1 MSFLSSAA
9 PKLAPW
15 KVLLVD
21 DEPDIHDITKLTL
34 SRFRLDGR
42 ALTFLHAYSGAEA
55 KEILARETD
64 IALVFLDV
72 VMEKE
77 DSGLEVARWMRK
89 DLDNQ
94 FTRIVLRTGQ
104 PGQAP
109 EERVIVD
116 YDINDYK
123 EKTELDR
130 TKLFTTTFAALR
142 AYRDIMKVEE
152 ARRAQLNYREGLERV
167 IAASAHIFQQRN
179 LKDFASGLL
188 QQVVALLRL
197 EQSMLLRLSGASVIT
212 GETEYE
218 ILAQI
223 GDLGG
228 DVIGPELIAQLD
240 DARRNRISRLHGDT
254 YVGFF
259 PNISGKASL
268 LVLKGVEEISDIDAQ
283 LLEVFCSG
291 VAIAFDNILLTQEI
305 TDTQAE
311 LILRLGDV
319 VESRSNEAGN
329 HVRRMSQV
337 CHLLA
342 QASGMPEDET
352 AVLMHAAPMHDIG
365 KIATPDAVL
374 LKPGKLDAAEWEIMK
389 QHPTVGLSIL
399 DGSSRPILKAA
410 AVIAHQHHEKFDG
423 SGYPQGLK
431 GHDIH
436 LYARIVAVA
445 DVFDALSHKRCYK
458 DAWPMEQVTGPPAR
472 SGGPPPRSG
481 VCRAADREYRQG
493 GRDQPP
499 LAGLG
504 VRPRFCCSGVDP
516 GVQPRCAAT
525 NSTGVGP
532 ANRKT
537 GVRPLRRR
545 AFPCAGCAETAG
557 DSAAPA
563 PARSPPSPSRPAARS
578 PGCTGYARPARC
590 RRCRAAS

>member
-1 MSFLSSAA
+1 MSFLSAAA
-9 PKLAPW
+9 PKLTPW

-42 ALTFLHAYSGAEA
+42 ALTFVHAYSGAEA
-55 KEILARETD
+55 KQVLAREND

-77 DSGLEVARWMRK
+77 DSGLEVARWMRQ
-89 DLDNQ
+89 DLGNQ

-142 AYRDIMKVEE
+142 AYRDIMKVED
-152 ARRAQLNYREGLERV
+152 ARRVQLTYREGLERV

-188 QQVVALLRL
+188 LQVVALLRL
-197 EQSMLLRLSGASVIT
+197 EQSMLLRLAGASVIT
-212 GETEYE
+212 GQSQYE
-218 ILAQI
+218 ILARI
-223 GDLGG
+223 GDMDS

-240 DARRNRISRLHGDT
+240 DARSNRISKLHGDT
-254 YVGFF
+254 YVGYF
-259 PNISGKASL
+259 PNNSGKASL
-268 LVLKGVEEISDIDAQ
+268 LVLKGVDEISEIDSQ

-291 VAIAFDNILLTQEI
+291 VAIAFDNILLNQEI

-342 QASGMPEDET
+342 QASGLSEDET

-374 LKPGKLDAAEWEIMK
+374 LKPGRLTPEEWEIMK
-389 QHPTVGLSIL
+389 QHPTVGLQIL
-399 DGSSRPILKAA
+399 DGSTRPILKAA
-410 AVIAHQHHEKFDG
+410 AVIAHQHHEKYDG

-431 GHDIH
+431 GEDIH
-436 LYARIVAVA
+436 PYARIVAVA
-445 DVFDALSHKRCYK
+445 DVFDALSHERCYK
-458 DAWPMEQVTGPPAR
+458 EAWPVQQVTEYLR
-472 SGGPPPRSG
+472 EVSGKHLDP
-481 VCRAADREYRQG
+481 VY
-493 GRDQPP
+493 
-499 LAGLG
+499 
-504 VRPRFCCSGVDP
+504 VDLLIQNMDKA
-516 GVQPRCAAT
+516 VDI
-525 NSTGVGP
+525 
-532 ANRKT
+532 NR
-537 GVRPLRRR
+537 RWP
-545 AFPCAGCAETAG
+545 
-557 DSAAPA
+557 D
-563 PARSPPSPSRPAARS
+563 
-578 PGCTGYARPARC
+578 
-590 RRCRAAS
+590 

>member
-1 MSFLSSAA
+1 MSFLSSAV

-34 SRFRLDGR
+34 SRFRLDER

-94 FTRIVLRTGQ
+94 FSRIVLRTGQ

-152 ARRAQLNYREGLERV
+152 ARLTQRNYREGLERV
-167 IAASAHIFQQRN
+167 IAASAHIFKQRN

-197 EQSMLLRLSGASVIT
+197 EQSMLLRLSGAIGIS

-223 GDLGG
+223 GDLGK
-228 DVIGPELIAQLD
+228 DVISPQLIAQLD

-254 YVGFF
+254 YVGYF
-259 PNISGKASL
+259 PNNSGKASL
-268 LVLKGVEEISDIDAQ
+268 LVLKGVDEISELDAQ

-291 VAIAFDNILLTQEI
+291 VAIAFDNILLNQEI

-329 HVRRMSQV
+329 HVRRISQV

-342 QASGMPEDET
+342 QLSGLSDDET

-374 LKPGKLDAAEWEIMK
+374 LKPGKLTPEEWEIMK

-436 LYARIVAVA
+436 RYARIVAVA

-458 DAWPMEQVTGPPAR
+458 DAWPVAQVVDHLR
-472 SGGPPPRSG
+472 EVSGHHLDP
-481 VCRAADREYRQG
+481 VYVELLIDNIDKA
-493 GRDQPP
+493 
-499 LAGLG
+499 
-504 VRPRFCCSGVDP
+504 VDI
-516 GVQPRCAAT
+516 
-525 NSTGVGP
+525 
-532 ANRKT
+532 NR
-537 GVRPLRRR
+537 RWP
-545 AFPCAGCAETAG
+545 
-557 DSAAPA
+557 D
-563 PARSPPSPSRPAARS
+563 
-578 PGCTGYARPARC
+578 
-590 RRCRAAS
+590 

>member
-1 MSFLSSAA
+1 MSFLSTAL
-9 PKLAPW
+9 PKLPPW

-34 SRFRLDGR
+34 SRFRLEGR
-42 ALTFLHAYSGAEA
+42 ALSFVHAYSGAEA
-55 KEILARETD
+55 KEVLARESD

-77 DSGLEVARWMRK
+77 DSGLEVARWMRE
-89 DLDNQ
+89 DLNNQ

-109 EERVIVD
+109 EERVIVN

-152 ARRAQLNYREGLERV
+152 ARLAQLNYREGLERV

-179 LKDFASGLL
+179 LRDFASGLL

-197 EQSMLLRLSGASVIT
+197 ETSMLLRLRGASAIS
-212 GETEYE
+212 GEQDYE
-218 ILAQI
+218 VLARI
-223 GDLGG
+223 GDG
-228 DVIGPELIAQLD
+228 DEDGIVLGPELLAQLD
-240 DARRNRISRLHGDT
+240 DAKRNRISRLQGDT
-254 YVGFF
+254 YVGYF
-259 PNISGKASL
+259 PNRSGKASL
-268 LVLKGVEEISDIDAQ
+268 LVLKGVEEISEIDAQ

-329 HVRRMSQV
+329 HVRRMSEV

-342 QASGMPEDET
+342 QVSGMSEEET
-352 AVLMHAAPMHDIG
+352 AVLRHAAPMHDIG

-389 QHPTVGLSIL
+389 QHPAVGLSIL
-399 DGSSRPILKAA
+399 DGSQRPILKAA

-423 SGYPQGLK
+423 SGYPQGLV

-445 DVFDALSHKRCYK
+445 DVFDALMHKRCYK
-458 DAWPMEQVTGPPAR
+458 DAWPVALVVEHLREV
-472 SGGPPPRSG
+472 SGHHLDP
-481 VCRAADREYRQG
+481 VYVELLIQNIDKA
-493 GRDQPP
+493 
-499 LAGLG
+499 LAINE
-504 VRPRFCCSGVDP
+504 RFPD
-516 GVQPRCAAT
+516 
-525 NSTGVGP
+525 
-532 ANRKT
+532 
-537 GVRPLRRR
+537 
-545 AFPCAGCAETAG
+545 
-557 DSAAPA
+557 
-563 PARSPPSPSRPAARS
+563 
-578 PGCTGYARPARC
+578 
-590 RRCRAAS
+590 

>member
-1 MSFLSSAA
+1 MSFLSAAA

-42 ALTFLHAYSGAEA
+42 GLSFVHAYSGEEA
-55 KEILARETD
+55 KQVLAREKD

-72 VMEKE
+72 VMERE
-77 DSGLEVARWMRK
+77 DSGLEVARWLRQ

-142 AYRDIMKVEE
+142 AYRDIMKVED
-152 ARRAQLNYREGLERV
+152 ARRVQLTYREGLERV
-167 IAASAHIFQQRN
+167 IAASSHIFQQRN

-197 EQSMLLRLSGASVIT
+197 EQSMLLRVAGASVIT
-212 GETEYE
+212 GESRYE
-218 ILAQI
+218 ILARI
-223 GDLGG
+223 GEMGESD
-228 DVIGPELIAQLD
+228 IGPELVAQLD
-240 DARRNRISRLHGDT
+240 EARHNRISKLHGDT
-254 YVGFF
+254 YVGYF
-259 PNISGKASL
+259 PNNSGKASL
-268 LVLKGVEEISDIDAQ
+268 LVLKGVDEISEIDVQ
-283 LLEVFCSG
+283 LLDVFCSG
-291 VAIAFDNILLTQEI
+291 VAIAFDNILLNQEI

-329 HVRRMSQV
+329 HVRRMAQV

-342 QASGMPEDET
+342 EESGMSEDET

-374 LKPGKLDAAEWEIMK
+374 LKPGRLTPEEWEIMK
-389 QHPTVGLSIL
+389 QHPTVGLQIL
-399 DGSSRPILKAA
+399 DGSQRPILKAA
-410 AVIAHQHHEKFDG
+410 AVIAHQHHEKWDG

-431 GHDIH
+431 GDQIH
-436 LYARIVAVA
+436 PYARIVAVA
-445 DVFDALSHKRCYK
+445 DVFDALTHERCYK
-458 DAWPMEQVTGPPAR
+458 EAWPIEQVRDYLREVAGHHLDPHY
-472 SGGPPPRSG
+472 
-481 VCRAADREYRQG
+481 VDILVKNLDKAD
-493 GRDQPP
+493 DI
-499 LAGLG
+499 
-504 VRPRFCCSGVDP
+504 
-516 GVQPRCAAT
+516 
-525 NSTGVGP
+525 
-532 ANRKT
+532 NR
-537 GVRPLRRR
+537 RWP
-545 AFPCAGCAETAG
+545 
-557 DSAAPA
+557 D
-563 PARSPPSPSRPAARS
+563 
-578 PGCTGYARPARC
+578 
-590 RRCRAAS
+590 

>member
-42 ALTFLHAYSGAEA
+42 GLSFLHAYSGAEA
-55 KEILARETD
+55 KEILARESD

-72 VMEKE
+72 VMERE
-77 DSGLEVARWMRK
+77 DSGLEVARWMRQ

-152 ARRAQLNYREGLERV
+152 ARRVQLTYREGLERV

-197 EQSMLLRLSGASVIT
+197 EQSMLLRVAGASVIT
-212 GETEYE
+212 GESRYE
-218 ILAQI
+218 ILARI
-223 GDLGG
+223 GDMGES
-228 DVIGPELIAQLD
+228 DIGPELVAQLD
-240 DARRNRISRLHGDT
+240 DARHNRISRLHGDT
-254 YVGFF
+254 YVGYF
-259 PNISGKASL
+259 PNSSGKASL
-268 LVLKGVEEISDIDAQ
+268 LVLKGVEEISEIDVQ
-283 LLEVFCSG
+283 LLDVFCSG
-291 VAIAFDNILLTQEI
+291 VAIAFDNILLNQEI

-329 HVRRMSQV
+329 HVRRMAQV
-337 CHLLA
+337 CHMLA
-342 QASGMPEDET
+342 QESGMSEDET

-374 LKPGKLDAAEWEIMK
+374 LKPGRLTPEEWEVMK
-389 QHPTVGLSIL
+389 QHPTVGLQIL
-399 DGSSRPILKAA
+399 DGSQRPILKAA
-410 AVIAHQHHEKFDG
+410 AVIAHQHHEKWDG
-423 SGYPQGLK
+423 SGYPQGLI
-431 GHDIH
+431 GEQIH
-436 LYARIVAVA
+436 PYARIVAVA
-445 DVFDALSHKRCYK
+445 DVFDALTHERCYK
-458 DAWPMEQVTGPPAR
+458 QAWPIGQVRDYLREVAGQHLDPHYVDILIR
-472 SGGPPPRSG
+472 NIDK
-481 VCRAADREYRQG
+481 ADEI
-493 GRDQPP
+493 
-499 LAGLG
+499 
-504 VRPRFCCSGVDP
+504 
-516 GVQPRCAAT
+516 
-525 NSTGVGP
+525 
-532 ANRKT
+532 NR
-537 GVRPLRRR
+537 RWP
-545 AFPCAGCAETAG
+545 
-557 DSAAPA
+557 D
-563 PARSPPSPSRPAARS
+563 
-578 PGCTGYARPARC
+578 
-590 RRCRAAS
+590 

>member
-42 ALTFLHAYSGAEA
+42 ALTFVHAYSGAEA
-55 KEILARETD
+55 KEVLAREKD

-72 VMEKE
+72 VMENE
-77 DSGLEVARWMRK
+77 DSGLEVARWMRQ

-142 AYRDIMKVEE
+142 AYRDIMKVED
-152 ARRAQLNYREGLERV
+152 ARRAQQTYREGLERV
-167 IAASAHIFQQRN
+167 IAASTHIFQQRN
-179 LKDFASGLL
+179 LKDFANGLL

-197 EQSMLLRLSGASVIT
+197 DQSMLLRLKGASVIT
-212 GETEYE
+212 GESQYE
-218 ILAQI
+218 VLAQI
-223 GDLGG
+223 GDLAGE
-228 DVIGPELIAQLD
+228 IGPELVAQLD
-240 DARRNRISRLHGDT
+240 DARHNRISRLHGDT
-254 YVGFF
+254 YVGYF
-259 PNISGKASL
+259 PNSSGKASL
-268 LVLKGVEEISDIDAQ
+268 LVLKGVDEIAEIDAQ

-291 VAIAFDNILLTQEI
+291 VAIAFDNILLNQEI

-319 VESRSNEAGN
+319 VESRSQEAGN

-337 CHLLA
+337 CFMLA
-342 QASGMPEDET
+342 QADGMPEDEVAT
-352 AVLMHAAPMHDIG
+352 LMHAAPMHDVG

-374 LKPGKLDAAEWEIMK
+374 LKPGKLTEEEWEIMK
-389 QHPTVGLSIL
+389 QHPTVGLQIL
-399 DGSSRPILKAA
+399 DGSQRPILKAA
-410 AVIAHQHHEKFDG
+410 AVIAHQHHEKYDG

-431 GHDIH
+431 GEAIH
-436 LYARIVAVA
+436 PYARIVAVA

-458 DAWPMEQVTGPPAR
+458 DAWPAAKVTEHLREVAGHHLDPHYVDLLIRNMDKALAINEQWP
-472 SGGPPPRSG
+472 
-481 VCRAADREYRQG
+481 D
-493 GRDQPP
+493 
-499 LAGLG
+499 
-504 VRPRFCCSGVDP
+504 
-516 GVQPRCAAT
+516 
-525 NSTGVGP
+525 
-532 ANRKT
+532 
-537 GVRPLRRR
+537 
-545 AFPCAGCAETAG
+545 
-557 DSAAPA
+557 
-563 PARSPPSPSRPAARS
+563 
-578 PGCTGYARPARC
+578 
-590 RRCRAAS
+590 

>member
-1 MSFLSSAA
+1 MSFLSSSA

-42 ALTFLHAYSGAEA
+42 ALTFVHAYSGAEA
-55 KEILARETD
+55 KQVLAREED

-77 DSGLEVARWMRK
+77 DSGLEVARWMRQ
-89 DLDNQ
+89 DLNNQ

-109 EERVIVD
+109 EERVIVN

-142 AYRDIMKVEE
+142 AYRDIMKVED
-152 ARRAQLNYREGLERV
+152 ARLIQMNYREGLERV
-167 IAASAHIFQQRN
+167 IAASAHIFRQRN

-197 EQSMLLRLSGASVIT
+197 EQSMLLRLAGASVIT
-212 GETEYE
+212 GQSQYE

-223 GDLGG
+223 GDFGEAML
-228 DVIGPELIAQLD
+228 GPELMAQLD
-240 DARRNRISRLHGDT
+240 EARSNRISRLHGDT
-254 YVGFF
+254 YVGYF
-259 PNISGKASL
+259 PNSSGKASL
-268 LVLKGVEEISDIDAQ
+268 LVLKGVEEISEIDAQ

-311 LILRLGDV
+311 LIMRLGDV

-329 HVRRMSQV
+329 HVRRMSQI

-399 DGSSRPILKAA
+399 DGSTRPILKAA

-436 LYARIVAVA
+436 QYARIVAVA

-458 DAWPMEQVTGPPAR
+458 EAWPVEQVL
-472 SGGPPPRSG
+472 
-481 VCRAADREYRQG
+481 DHLREV
-493 GRDQPP
+493 
-499 LAGLG
+499 AGHHLDP
-504 VRPRFCCSGVDP
+504 VYVDLLIKNIDKA
-516 GVQPRCAAT
+516 VEI
-525 NSTGVGP
+525 
-532 ANRKT
+532 NRNW
-537 GVRPLRRR
+537 P
-545 AFPCAGCAETAG
+545 
-557 DSAAPA
+557 D
-563 PARSPPSPSRPAARS
+563 
-578 PGCTGYARPARC
+578 
-590 RRCRAAS
+590 

>member
-1 MSFLSSAA
+1 MSFLSPAA
-9 PKLAPW
+9 PKLVPW

-21 DEPDIHDITKLTL
+21 DEPDIHDVTKLTL
-34 SRFRLDGR
+34 ARFRLDGR
-42 ALTFLHAYSGAEA
+42 ALAFLHAYSAAEA

-89 DLDNQ
+89 EHGNQ

-142 AYRDIMKVEE
+142 AYRDIMKVED
-152 ARRAQLNYREGLERV
+152 ARLAAVTYREGLERV
-167 IAASAHIFQQRN
+167 IAASAHLFQQRN

-188 QQVVALLRL
+188 QQVVALLHL
-197 EQSMLLRLSGASVIT
+197 EQSMLLRLSGASLIT

-223 GDLGG
+223 GELGN
-228 DVIGPELIAQLD
+228 DVICPELIAKLD
-240 DARRNRISRLHGDT
+240 EARHNRISRLHGDT

-259 PNISGKASL
+259 PNSSGKASL
-268 LVLKGVEEISDIDAQ
+268 LVLKGVDEISDIDAQ

-291 VAIAFDNILLTQEI
+291 VAIAFDNILLSQEI

-337 CHLLA
+337 CFLLA
-342 QASGMPEDET
+342 QASGLPDDET
-352 AVLMHAAPMHDIG
+352 TVLMHAAPMHDIG
-365 KIATPDAVL
+365 KIATPDSVL
-374 LKPGKLDAAEWEIMK
+374 LKPGKLTPSEWEIMK
-389 QHPTVGLSIL
+389 QHPAVGLSIL
-399 DGSSRPILKAA
+399 EGSSRPILKAA
-410 AVIAHQHHEKFDG
+410 AVIAYQHHEKFDG

-436 LYARIVAVA
+436 RYARIVAVA

-458 DAWPMEQVTGPPAR
+458 DAWPIEQITAHLRDV
-472 SGGPPPRSG
+472 SGHH
-481 VCRAADREYRQG
+481 
-493 GRDQPP
+493 
-499 LAGLG
+499 L
-504 VRPRFCCSGVDP
+504 DP
-516 GVQPRCAAT
+516 QYVELLI
-525 NSTGVGP
+525 
-532 ANRKT
+532 ANMDK
-537 GVRPLRRR
+537 VLDINRRW
-545 AFPCAGCAETAG
+545 P
-557 DSAAPA
+557 D
-563 PARSPPSPSRPAARS
+563 
-578 PGCTGYARPARC
+578 
-590 RRCRAAS
+590 

>member
-1 MSFLSSAA
+1 MSFLSSGA

-42 ALTFLHAYSGAEA
+42 SLGFVHAYSGAEA
-55 KEILARETD
+55 KEVLAREKD

-77 DSGLEVARWMRK
+77 DSGLEVARWMRHE
-89 DLDNQ
+89 LDNQ

-152 ARRAQLNYREGLERV
+152 ARRLQTTYREGLERV
-167 IAASAHIFQQRN
+167 IEASSHIFQQRN

-197 EQSMLLRLSGASVIT
+197 EQSMLVRLRGASMIT
-212 GETEYE
+212 GEQEYE
-218 ILAQI
+218 VLAQI
-223 GDLGG
+223 GDMDGAL
-228 DVIGPELIAQLD
+228 VEPELLAQLD
-240 DARRNRISRLHGDT
+240 DARSNRISKVSGDT
-254 YVGFF
+254 YIGYF
-259 PNISGKASL
+259 PNSSGKSTL
-268 LVLKGVEEISDIDAQ
+268 LILKGVDEISELDEQ
-283 LLEVFCSG
+283 LLKIFCSG

-342 QASGMPEDET
+342 LKSGMPEEET

-365 KIATPDAVL
+365 KIATPDSVL
-374 LKPGKLDAAEWEIMK
+374 LKPGKLTEEEWVIMR
-389 QHPTVGLSIL
+389 QHPEVGLSIL
-399 DGSSRPILKAA
+399 DGSQRPILKAA
-410 AVIAHQHHEKFDG
+410 AVIAHQHHEKYDG

-431 GHDIH
+431 GENIH
-436 LYARIVAVA
+436 EYARIVAVA
-445 DVFDALSHKRCYK
+445 DVFDALMHKRVYK
-458 DAWPMEQVTGPPAR
+458 DAWPIDQVVSHLR
-472 SGGPPPRSG
+472 EVSGKHLDPK
-481 VCRAADREYRQG
+481 Y
-493 GRDQPP
+493 
-499 LAGLG
+499 
-504 VRPRFCCSGVDP
+504 VDLLIAHLDDA
-516 GVQPRCAAT
+516 VAI
-525 NSTGVGP
+525 N
-532 ANRKT
+532 NK
-537 GVRPLRRR
+537 
-545 AFPCAGCAETAG
+545 FP
-557 DSAAPA
+557 D
-563 PARSPPSPSRPAARS
+563 
-578 PGCTGYARPARC
+578 
-590 RRCRAAS
+590 

>member
-1 MSFLSSAA
+1 MSFLSPST

-42 ALTFLHAYSGAEA
+42 ALTFVHAYSGEEA
-55 KEILARETD
+55 KRVLASESD

-72 VMEKE
+72 VMEQE
-77 DSGLEVARWMRK
+77 DSGLEVARWMRE
-89 DLDNQ
+89 DLNNH

-109 EERVIVD
+109 EERVIVN

-152 ARRAQLNYREGLERV
+152 ARQQQLHYREGLERV

-179 LKDFASGLL
+179 LQDFASGLL

-197 EQSMLLRLSGASVIT
+197 EQSMLLRLRGATAISGAND
-212 GETEYE
+212 YE
-218 ILAQI
+218 ILASI
-223 GDLGG
+223 GDIDGPL
-228 DVIGPELIAQLD
+228 ISPELLAQLNN
-240 DARRNRISRLHGDT
+240 AKSNRISRLEGDT
-254 YVGFF
+254 YIGYF
-259 PNISGKASL
+259 PNSSGKHSL
-268 LVLKGVEEISDIDAQ
+268 LVLKGVEEISDLDTK
-283 LLEVFCSG
+283 LLEIFCSG

-342 QASGMPEDET
+342 SASGMSDDET
-352 AVLMHAAPMHDIG
+352 AILQHAAPMHDIG

-399 DGSSRPILKAA
+399 AGSQRPILKAA

-431 GHDIH
+431 GEEIH
-436 LYARIVAVA
+436 KYARIVAVA
-445 DVFDALSHKRCYK
+445 DVFDALMHKRCYK
-458 DAWPMEQVTGPPAR
+458 EAWPIEKVTAYL
-472 SGGPPPRSG
+472 
-481 VCRAADREYRQG
+481 REVAGQHLDPVYV
-493 GRDQPP
+493 DLLVKHIDEA
-499 LAGLG
+499 LAINQ
-504 VRPRFCCSGVDP
+504 RFPD
-516 GVQPRCAAT
+516 
-525 NSTGVGP
+525 
-532 ANRKT
+532 
-537 GVRPLRRR
+537 
-545 AFPCAGCAETAG
+545 
-557 DSAAPA
+557 
-563 PARSPPSPSRPAARS
+563 
-578 PGCTGYARPARC
+578 
-590 RRCRAAS
+590 

>member
-1 MSFLSSAA
+1 MSFLSSPS

-21 DEPDIHDITKLTL
+21 DEPDIHDVTKLTL

-42 ALTFLHAYSGAEA
+42 ALSFVHAYSGAEA
-55 KEILARETD
+55 KEVLAREQD

-72 VMEKE
+72 VMEQE
-77 DSGLEVARWMRK
+77 DSGLEVARWMRQE
-89 DLDNQ
+89 LDNQ

-109 EERVIVD
+109 EERVIVN

-152 ARRAQLNYREGLERV
+152 ARVAQLNYREGLERV

-179 LKDFASGLL
+179 LKDFANGLL

-197 EQSMLLRLSGASVIT
+197 ENSMLLRLRAATAISG
-212 GETEYE
+212 ENEYE
-218 ILAQI
+218 ILAKI
-223 GDLGG
+223 GDEENILT
-228 DVIGPELIAQLD
+228 PELLAQLD
-240 DARRNRISRLHGDT
+240 DAKSNRISKVQGDT
-254 YVGFF
+254 YVGYF
-259 PNISGKASL
+259 PNSSGKASL
-268 LVLKGVEEISDIDAQ
+268 LVLKGVEEISEIDTK

-329 HVRRMSQV
+329 HVRRMSEV

-342 QASGMPEDET
+342 VASGMPDDEV
-352 AVLMHAAPMHDIG
+352 AVLRHAAPMHDIG

-389 QHPTVGLSIL
+389 QHPAVGLSIL
-399 DGSSRPILKAA
+399 DGSQRPILKAA

-431 GHDIH
+431 GEHIH

-445 DVFDALSHKRCYK
+445 DVFDALMHKRCYK
-458 DAWPMEQVTGPPAR
+458 DAWPVEQVV
-472 SGGPPPRSG
+472 SHL
-481 VCRAADREYRQG
+481 REVAGQHLDPVYVEHLINNI
-493 GRDQPP
+493 DKA
-499 LAGLG
+499 LAINE
-504 VRPRFCCSGVDP
+504 RFPD
-516 GVQPRCAAT
+516 
-525 NSTGVGP
+525 
-532 ANRKT
+532 
-537 GVRPLRRR
+537 
-545 AFPCAGCAETAG
+545 
-557 DSAAPA
+557 
-563 PARSPPSPSRPAARS
+563 
-578 PGCTGYARPARC
+578 
-590 RRCRAAS
+590 

>member
-9 PKLAPW
+9 PKPAPW

-34 SRFRLDGR
+34 NRFRLDER

-55 KEILARETD
+55 KQILTRETD

-89 DLDNQ
+89 DLNNQ
-94 FTRIVLRTGQ
+94 FSRIVLRTGQ

-152 ARRAQLNYREGLERV
+152 ARLAQLNYREGLERV

-179 LKDFASGLL
+179 LRDFASGLL

-197 EQSMLLRLSGASVIT
+197 EQSMLLRLSGAIGIS

-223 GDLGG
+223 GDLGK
-228 DVIGPELIAQLD
+228 DVISPELIAQLD

-254 YVGFF
+254 YVGYF
-259 PNISGKASL
+259 PNNSGKASL
-268 LVLKGVEEISDIDAQ
+268 LVLKGVEEISEIDAQ

-291 VAIAFDNILLTQEI
+291 VAIAFDNILLNQEI

-342 QASGMPEDET
+342 QVSGLPEDET

-365 KIATPDAVL
+365 KIATPDSVL
-374 LKPGKLDAAEWEIMK
+374 LKPGKLTPDEWEIMK

-436 LYARIVAVA
+436 RYARIVAVA

-458 DAWPMEQVTGPPAR
+458 DAWPVEQV
-472 SGGPPPRSG
+472 
-481 VCRAADREYRQG
+481 VDHLREV
-493 GRDQPP
+493 
-499 LAGLG
+499 AGHHLDP
-504 VRPRFCCSGVDP
+504 VYVELLIANIDKAVDINKRWP
-516 GVQPRCAAT
+516 
-525 NSTGVGP
+525 
-532 ANRKT
+532 
-537 GVRPLRRR
+537 
-545 AFPCAGCAETAG
+545 
-557 DSAAPA
+557 D
-563 PARSPPSPSRPAARS
+563 
-578 PGCTGYARPARC
+578 
-590 RRCRAAS
+590 

>member
-42 ALTFLHAYSGAEA
+42 GLTFLHAYSGAEA
-55 KEILARETD
+55 KEVLARESD

-72 VMEKE
+72 VMERE
-77 DSGLEVARWMRK
+77 DSGLEVARWMRQ

-142 AYRDIMKVEE
+142 AYRDIMKVED
-152 ARRAQLNYREGLERV
+152 ARRVQLTYREGLERV

-197 EQSMLLRLSGASVIT
+197 EQSMLLRVAGASVIT
-212 GETEYE
+212 GESRYE
-218 ILAQI
+218 ILARI
-223 GDLGG
+223 GDMGES
-228 DVIGPELIAQLD
+228 DIGPELVAQLD
-240 DARRNRISRLHGDT
+240 DARHNRISKLHGDT
-254 YVGFF
+254 YVGYF
-259 PNISGKASL
+259 PNNSGKASL
-268 LVLKGVEEISDIDAQ
+268 LVLKGVEEISEIDVQ
-283 LLEVFCSG
+283 LLDVFCSG
-291 VAIAFDNILLTQEI
+291 VAIAFDNILLNQEI

-329 HVRRMSQV
+329 HVRRMAQV

-342 QASGMPEDET
+342 QESGMSEDET

-374 LKPGKLDAAEWEIMK
+374 LKPGRLTPEEWEVMK
-389 QHPTVGLSIL
+389 QHPTVGLQIL
-399 DGSSRPILKAA
+399 DGSQRPILKAA
-410 AVIAHQHHEKFDG
+410 AVIAHQHHEKWDG

-431 GHDIH
+431 ADQIH
-436 LYARIVAVA
+436 PYARIVAVA
-445 DVFDALSHKRCYK
+445 DVFDALTHERCYK
-458 DAWPMEQVTGPPAR
+458 EAWPVEQVRDYLREVAGHHLDPHYVDILIR
-472 SGGPPPRSG
+472 NIDK
-481 VCRAADREYRQG
+481 AAEI
-493 GRDQPP
+493 
-499 LAGLG
+499 
-504 VRPRFCCSGVDP
+504 
-516 GVQPRCAAT
+516 
-525 NSTGVGP
+525 
-532 ANRKT
+532 NR
-537 GVRPLRRR
+537 RWP
-545 AFPCAGCAETAG
+545 
-557 DSAAPA
+557 D
-563 PARSPPSPSRPAARS
+563 
-578 PGCTGYARPARC
+578 
-590 RRCRAAS
+590 

>member
-1 MSFLSSAA
+1 MSFLSSAT

-15 KVLLVD
+15 RILLVD

-34 SRFRLDGR
+34 SRFRLEGR
-42 ALTFLHAYSGAEA
+42 ALAFLHAYSGAEA
-55 KEILARETD
+55 KEVLAKEKD

-77 DSGLEVARWMRK
+77 DSGLEVARWMRQ
-89 DLDNQ
+89 DLNNQ

-109 EERVIVD
+109 EERVIVN

-152 ARRAQLNYREGLERV
+152 ARQQQLHYREGLERV

-179 LKDFASGLL
+179 LKDFANGLL

-197 EQSMLLRLSGASVIT
+197 EQSMLVRLRGATAVT
-212 GETEYE
+212 GETDYE
-218 ILAQI
+218 VLAQI
-223 GDLGG
+223 GQEEDSLLT
-228 DVIGPELIAQLD
+228 PELLAQLK
-240 DARRNRISRLHGDT
+240 DAERNRISRMTGDT
-254 YVGFF
+254 FVGYF
-259 PNISGKASL
+259 PNSSGKASL
-268 LVLKGVEEISDIDAQ
+268 LVLKGVEEISEIDQ
-283 LLEVFCSG
+283 KLLEIFCSG

-311 LILRLGDV
+311 LIMRLGDV

-329 HVRRMSQV
+329 HVRRMAEF

-342 QASGMPEDET
+342 SAAGMPDEET
-352 AVLMHAAPMHDIG
+352 AVLKHAAPMHDIG
-365 KIATPDAVL
+365 KIATPDSVL

-399 DGSSRPILKAA
+399 DGSQRPILKAA

-431 GHDIH
+431 GEAIH
-436 LYARIVAVA
+436 EYARIVAVA
-445 DVFDALSHKRCYK
+445 DVFDALMHKRCYK
-458 DAWPMEQVTGPPAR
+458 DAWPVEQVVAHMREVAGQHLDPKYVELMVKNIDKAL
-472 SGGPPPRSG
+472 
-481 VCRAADREYRQG
+481 AINDR
-493 GRDQPP
+493 
-499 LAGLG
+499 
-504 VRPRFCCSGVDP
+504 
-516 GVQPRCAAT
+516 
-525 NSTGVGP
+525 
-532 ANRKT
+532 
-537 GVRPLRRR
+537 
-545 AFPCAGCAETAG
+545 FP
-557 DSAAPA
+557 D
-563 PARSPPSPSRPAARS
+563 
-578 PGCTGYARPARC
+578 
-590 RRCRAAS
+590 

>member
-1 MSFLSSAA
+1 MSFLSSSA

-42 ALTFLHAYSGAEA
+42 GLTFLHAYSGAQA
-55 KEILARETD
+55 KEVLAREQD

-72 VMEKE
+72 VMERE
-77 DSGLEVARWMRK
+77 DSGLEVARWMRQE
-89 DLDNQ
+89 LDNQ
-94 FTRIVLRTGQ
+94 FSRIVLRTGQ

-142 AYRDIMKVEE
+142 AYRDIMKVED
-152 ARRAQLNYREGLERV
+152 ARRVQLTYREGLERV

-179 LKDFASGLL
+179 LRDFASGLL

-197 EQSMLLRLSGASVIT
+197 EQSMLLRVAGASVIT
-212 GETEYE
+212 GESQYE

-223 GDLGG
+223 GDMGRQE
-228 DVIGPELIAQLD
+228 IGPELVAQLD
-240 DARRNRISRLHGDT
+240 DARHNRISRLHGDT
-254 YVGFF
+254 YVGYF
-259 PNISGKASL
+259 PNNSGKASL
-268 LVLKGVEEISDIDAQ
+268 LVLKGVEEISEIDVQ
-283 LLEVFCSG
+283 LLDVFCSG
-291 VAIAFDNILLTQEI
+291 VAIAFDNILLNQEI

-329 HVRRMSQV
+329 HVRRMAQV

-342 QASGMPEDET
+342 EQSGMSEDET

-374 LKPGKLDAAEWEIMK
+374 LKPGRLTPEEWEIMK
-389 QHPTVGLSIL
+389 QHPTVGLQIL
-399 DGSSRPILKAA
+399 DGSQRPILKAA
-410 AVIAHQHHEKFDG
+410 AVIAHQHHEKWDG

-431 GHDIH
+431 GEQIH
-436 LYARIVAVA
+436 PYARIVAVA
-445 DVFDALSHKRCYK
+445 DVFDALTHERCYK
-458 DAWPMEQVTGPPAR
+458 EAWPVEQVRDYLREVAGHHLDPHY
-472 SGGPPPRSG
+472 
-481 VCRAADREYRQG
+481 VDLLIKNIDKAAEI
-493 GRDQPP
+493 
-499 LAGLG
+499 
-504 VRPRFCCSGVDP
+504 
-516 GVQPRCAAT
+516 
-525 NSTGVGP
+525 
-532 ANRKT
+532 NRLW
-537 GVRPLRRR
+537 P
-545 AFPCAGCAETAG
+545 
-557 DSAAPA
+557 D
-563 PARSPPSPSRPAARS
+563 
-578 PGCTGYARPARC
+578 
-590 RRCRAAS
+590 

>member
-21 DEPDIHDITKLTL
+21 DEPDIHDVTKLTL
-34 SRFRLDGR
+34 SRFRLDDR
-42 ALTFLHAYSGAEA
+42 SLTFLHAYNGAEA

-89 DLDNQ
+89 DHGNQ

-152 ARRAQLNYREGLERV
+152 ARLTQLNYREGLERV

-218 ILAQI
+218 ILASI
-223 GDLGG
+223 GDLGR
-228 DVIGPELIAQLD
+228 DVICPQLIAQLD

-254 YVGFF
+254 YVGYF
-259 PNISGKASL
+259 PNNSGKASL
-268 LVLKGVEEISDIDAQ
+268 LVLKGVEEISDMDTQ

-291 VAIAFDNILLTQEI
+291 VAIAFDNILLNQEI

-329 HVRRMSQV
+329 HVRRMSQI
-337 CHLLA
+337 CYLLA
-342 QASGMPEDET
+342 QASGLPDDET

-365 KIATPDAVL
+365 KIATPDSVL

-458 DAWPMEQVTGPPAR
+458 DAWPVEQVTAHLR
-472 SGGPPPRSG
+472 EVSGHH
-481 VCRAADREYRQG
+481 
-493 GRDQPP
+493 
-499 LAGLG
+499 L
-504 VRPRFCCSGVDP
+504 DP
-516 GVQPRCAAT
+516 VY
-525 NSTGVGP
+525 VELLI
-532 ANRKT
+532 ANIDKAIAINKNW
-537 GVRPLRRR
+537 P
-545 AFPCAGCAETAG
+545 
-557 DSAAPA
+557 D
-563 PARSPPSPSRPAARS
+563 
-578 PGCTGYARPARC
+578 
-590 RRCRAAS
+590 

>member
-42 ALTFLHAYSGAEA
+42 ALSFVHAYSGAQA
-55 KEILARETD
+55 KQVLAQEPD

-77 DSGLEVARWMRK
+77 DSGLEVARWMRQ

-152 ARRAQLNYREGLERV
+152 ARRVQQSYREGLERV
-167 IAASAHIFQQRN
+167 IAASSHIFQQRN

-197 EQSMLLRLSGASVIT
+197 EQSMLLRLKGASMIT
-212 GETEYE
+212 GQSQYE
-218 ILAQI
+218 VLARI
-223 GDLGG
+223 GDI
-228 DVIGPELIAQLD
+228 DDEVISPELIAQLD
-240 DARRNRISRLHGDT
+240 EARSNRISQLQGDT
-254 YVGFF
+254 YVGYF
-259 PNISGKASL
+259 PNSSGKASL
-268 LVLKGVEEISDIDAQ
+268 LVLKGVEEIAEIDAQ

-291 VAIAFDNILLTQEI
+291 VAIAFDNILLNQEI

-329 HVRRMSQV
+329 HVRRMSQI
-337 CHLLA
+337 CYLLA
-342 QASGMPEDET
+342 REAGLSEDET

-374 LKPGKLDAAEWEIMK
+374 LKPGRLTPEEWEIMK
-389 QHPTVGLSIL
+389 QHPTVGLQIL

-410 AVIAHQHHEKFDG
+410 AVIAHQHHEKYDG
-423 SGYPQGLK
+423 SGYPQGLR
-431 GHDIH
+431 GEQIH
-436 LYARIVAVA
+436 PYARIVAVA
-445 DVFDALSHKRCYK
+445 DVFDALSHERCYK
-458 DAWPMEQVTGPPAR
+458 EAWPVEKVTAYL
-472 SGGPPPRSG
+472 
-481 VCRAADREYRQG
+481 REV
-493 GRDQPP
+493 
-499 LAGLG
+499 AGHHLDPFY
-504 VRPRFCCSGVDP
+504 VNLLIKNMDEAVDI
-516 GVQPRCAAT
+516 
-525 NSTGVGP
+525 
-532 ANRKT
+532 NRKW
-537 GVRPLRRR
+537 P
-545 AFPCAGCAETAG
+545 
-557 DSAAPA
+557 D
-563 PARSPPSPSRPAARS
+563 
-578 PGCTGYARPARC
+578 
-590 RRCRAAS
+590 

>member
-21 DEPDIHDITKLTL
+21 DEPDIHDVTKLTL

-55 KEILARETD
+55 KEVLAREKD

-72 VMEKE
+72 VMEQE
-77 DSGLEVARWMRK
+77 DSGLEVARWMRR

-142 AYRDIMKVEE
+142 AYRDIMKVED
-152 ARRAQLNYREGLERV
+152 ARRTQQNYREGLERV
-167 IAASAHIFQQRN
+167 IAASTHLFRQRN

-197 EQSMLLRLSGASVIT
+197 EQSMLLRLAGASVIT
-212 GETEYE
+212 GESKYE
-218 ILAQI
+218 VLARI
-223 GDLGG
+223 GDLGEP
-228 DVIGPELIAQLD
+228 DIGPELVAQLD
-240 DARRNRISRLHGDT
+240 EARHNRISKLHGDT
-254 YVGFF
+254 YVGYF
-259 PNISGKASL
+259 PNNSGKASL
-268 LVLKGVEEISDIDAQ
+268 LVLKGVEEISEIDVQ
-283 LLEVFCSG
+283 LLDVFCSG
-291 VAIAFDNILLTQEI
+291 VAVAFDNILLNQEI

-329 HVRRMSQV
+329 HVRRMAQV
-337 CHLLA
+337 CHMLA
-342 QASGMPEDET
+342 QESGMSEDET

-374 LKPGKLDAAEWEIMK
+374 LKPGRLTPEEWEIMK
-389 QHPTVGLSIL
+389 QHPTVGLQIL
-399 DGSSRPILKAA
+399 DGSQRPILKAA
-410 AVIAHQHHEKFDG
+410 AVIAHQHHEKYDG

-431 GHDIH
+431 GEDIH
-436 LYARIVAVA
+436 PYARIVAVA
-445 DVFDALSHKRCYK
+445 DVFDALTHERCYK
-458 DAWPMEQVTGPPAR
+458 EAWPIDQVRDYLREVAGKHLDPYY
-472 SGGPPPRSG
+472 
-481 VCRAADREYRQG
+481 VDLLVKNLDKAAEI
-493 GRDQPP
+493 
-499 LAGLG
+499 
-504 VRPRFCCSGVDP
+504 
-516 GVQPRCAAT
+516 
-525 NSTGVGP
+525 
-532 ANRKT
+532 NRIW
-537 GVRPLRRR
+537 P
-545 AFPCAGCAETAG
+545 
-557 DSAAPA
+557 D
-563 PARSPPSPSRPAARS
+563 
-578 PGCTGYARPARC
+578 
-590 RRCRAAS
+590 

>member
-42 ALTFLHAYSGAEA
+42 ALSFVHAYSGAQA
-55 KEILARETD
+55 KQVLAQEPD

-77 DSGLEVARWMRK
+77 DSGLEVARWMRQ

-152 ARRAQLNYREGLERV
+152 ARRVQQSYREGLERV
-167 IAASAHIFQQRN
+167 IAASSHIFQQRN

-197 EQSMLLRLSGASVIT
+197 EQSMLLRLKGASMIT
-212 GETEYE
+212 GQSQYE
-218 ILAQI
+218 VLARI
-223 GDLGG
+223 GDI
-228 DVIGPELIAQLD
+228 DDEVISPELIAQLD
-240 DARRNRISRLHGDT
+240 EARSNRISQLQGDT
-254 YVGFF
+254 YVGYF
-259 PNISGKASL
+259 PNSSGKASL
-268 LVLKGVEEISDIDAQ
+268 LVLKGVEEIAEIDAQ

-291 VAIAFDNILLTQEI
+291 VAIAFDNILLNQEI

-329 HVRRMSQV
+329 HVRRMSQI
-337 CHLLA
+337 CYLLA
-342 QASGMPEDET
+342 REAGLSEDET

-374 LKPGKLDAAEWEIMK
+374 LKPGRLTPDEWEIMK
-389 QHPTVGLSIL
+389 QHPTVGLQIL

-410 AVIAHQHHEKFDG
+410 AVIAHQHHEKYDG
-423 SGYPQGLK
+423 SGYPQGLR
-431 GHDIH
+431 GEQIH
-436 LYARIVAVA
+436 PYARIVAVA
-445 DVFDALSHKRCYK
+445 DVFDALSHERCYK
-458 DAWPMEQVTGPPAR
+458 EAWPVEKVTAYL
-472 SGGPPPRSG
+472 
-481 VCRAADREYRQG
+481 REV
-493 GRDQPP
+493 
-499 LAGLG
+499 AGHHLDPFY
-504 VRPRFCCSGVDP
+504 VNLLIKNMDEAVDI
-516 GVQPRCAAT
+516 
-525 NSTGVGP
+525 
-532 ANRKT
+532 NRKW
-537 GVRPLRRR
+537 P
-545 AFPCAGCAETAG
+545 
-557 DSAAPA
+557 D
-563 PARSPPSPSRPAARS
+563 
-578 PGCTGYARPARC
+578 
-590 RRCRAAS
+590 

>member
-1 MSFLSSAA
+1 MSFLSSST

-21 DEPDIHDITKLTL
+21 DEPDIHDVTKLTL
-34 SRFRLDGR
+34 TRFRLDER

-72 VMEKE
+72 VMERE
-77 DSGLEVARWMRK
+77 DSGLEVARWLRK
-89 DLDNQ
+89 EQDNQ

-152 ARRAQLNYREGLERV
+152 ARKAQTTYREGLERV

-197 EQSMLLRLSGASVIT
+197 EQSMLLRLAGASVIT

-223 GDLGG
+223 GDVGS
-228 DVIGPELIAQLD
+228 DVISPELIAQLD
-240 DARRNRISRLHGDT
+240 DARHNRISRLHGNT
-254 YVGFF
+254 YVGYF
-259 PNISGKASL
+259 PNASGKASL

-283 LLEVFCSG
+283 LLQVFCSG
-291 VAIAFDNILLTQEI
+291 VAIAFDNILLNQEI

-319 VESRSNEAGN
+319 VESRSHEAGN
-329 HVRRMSQV
+329 HVRRMSQI
-337 CHLLA
+337 CYLLA
-342 QASGMPEDET
+342 QASGLPDDET

-374 LKPGKLDAAEWEIMK
+374 LKPGKLTPDEWEIMK

-399 DGSSRPILKAA
+399 DGSTRPILKAA
-410 AVIAHQHHEKFDG
+410 AVIAHQHHEKYDG

-431 GHDIH
+431 GEDIH
-436 LYARIVAVA
+436 RYARIVAVA
-445 DVFDALSHKRCYK
+445 DVFDALSHSRCYK
-458 DAWPMEQVTGPPAR
+458 DAWPIAQVTEHL
-472 SGGPPPRSG
+472 
-481 VCRAADREYRQG
+481 REV
-493 GRDQPP
+493 
-499 LAGLG
+499 AGHHL
-504 VRPRFCCSGVDP
+504 DP
-516 GVQPRCAAT
+516 NYVE
-525 NSTGVGP
+525 VLI
-532 ANRKT
+532 ANMDKAIEINNRW
-537 GVRPLRRR
+537 P
-545 AFPCAGCAETAG
+545 
-557 DSAAPA
+557 D
-563 PARSPPSPSRPAARS
+563 
-578 PGCTGYARPARC
+578 
-590 RRCRAAS
+590 

>member
-42 ALTFLHAYSGAEA
+42 ALTFLHAHSGAEA
-55 KEILARETD
+55 KEVLAREND

-77 DSGLEVARWMRK
+77 DSGLEVARWLRQ

-142 AYRDIMKVEE
+142 AYRDIMKVED
-152 ARRAQLNYREGLERV
+152 ARRVQHSYREGLERV
-167 IAASAHIFQQRN
+167 IAASSHIFQQRN

-197 EQSMLLRLSGASVIT
+197 EQSMLLRITGASVIT
-212 GETEYE
+212 GESQYE

-223 GDLGG
+223 GDMPR
-228 DVIGPELIAQLD
+228 DVICPELIAQLD
-240 DARRNRISRLHGDT
+240 EARSNRISKLQGDT
-254 YVGFF
+254 YVGYF
-259 PNISGKASL
+259 PNSSGKASL
-268 LVLKGVEEISDIDAQ
+268 LVLRGVDEISEIDSQ

-291 VAIAFDNILLTQEI
+291 VAIAFDNILLNQEI

-329 HVRRMSQV
+329 HVRRMAQV

-342 QASGMPEDET
+342 QESGLSEDET

-374 LKPGKLDAAEWEIMK
+374 LKPGKLTPEEWEVMK
-389 QHPTVGLSIL
+389 QHPTVGLQIL

-410 AVIAHQHHEKFDG
+410 AVIAHQHHEKYDG
-423 SGYPQGLK
+423 TGYPQGLR
-431 GHDIH
+431 GEQIH
-436 LYARIVAVA
+436 PYARIVAVA
-445 DVFDALSHKRCYK
+445 DVFDALSHARCYK
-458 DAWPMEQVTGPPAR
+458 EAWPVDKVTEYL
-472 SGGPPPRSG
+472 
-481 VCRAADREYRQG
+481 REV
-493 GRDQPP
+493 
-499 LAGLG
+499 AGHHL
-504 VRPRFCCSGVDP
+504 DP
-516 GVQPRCAAT
+516 VYVKLLIKHMDKA
-525 NSTGVGP
+525 VEI
-532 ANRKT
+532 NRKW
-537 GVRPLRRR
+537 P
-545 AFPCAGCAETAG
+545 
-557 DSAAPA
+557 D
-563 PARSPPSPSRPAARS
+563 
-578 PGCTGYARPARC
+578 
-590 RRCRAAS
+590 